1 MIEVLLDMLGVH
13 ALLGCL
19 VSIWLLTSGLPRID
33 AGLRVSPRR
42 VRALLLPGCVGLWP
56 FLAMKVLRAPKR
68 GTP

>member
-1 MIEVLLDMLGVH
+1 MIEALLGMLGVY

-42 VRALLLPGCVGLWP
+42 VRVLLLPGCVSLWP
-56 FLAMKVLRAPKR
+56 VLAFKVLRAPMR